1 MLINE
6 KDDLNG
12 GMNVYKRLKQLL
24 NKKQKRSVAVLV
36 LLIFIS
42 ALLETLGVSIILPLI
57 SAVLNPQE
65 ILDNKYVVMV
75 CGWFHITFTDPAFL
89 VKLLLLVTMAIFVF
103 KNIYLLF
110 LYYIQAG
117 FVTRTEASTSIRL
130 LNEYLNR
137 PYEYY
142 LNADV
147 NALFQTINKDIPHV
161 FELLQEVMKLLT
173 EIAVSVCL
181 CALMLLV
188 DFKMTL
194 SIAALLVIMVAFL
207 IFVLKPL
214 LGNLGQGRLK
224 QQVLT
229 MKWMQQGIFGI
240 KDVKVAAKESYFLQN
255 FSDAYRKLSGV
266 TRRYTVLNNM
276 PRLVI
281 ETVCIVG
288 LLGYMLIS
296 YVNGA
301 DMSEMTPTIGAFAV
315 AAVRLMPSVN
325 RISTHLS
332 TIAYYE
338 PSLNFVC
345 DNLNIAS
352 LKEVCIDQ
360 TKDVMELK
368 EGIRLENISYAYP
381 ATDRK
386 IFDGA
391 FMEIPAGKSVGV
403 IGSSGAGKTTIIDVL
418 LGLLEPQEGKVL
430 CDGQEI
436 RSHYAAWLHNIG
448 YIAQNI
454 YMLDNTIRANVAFGV
469 DENDIREERVWE
481 VLQEAQ
487 MAEYIRSLPEGLDT
501 IIGDRG
507 VRLSGG
513 QRQRIGIARA
523 LYHDPELL
531 VFDEATSALDN
542 ETESAIMDAI
552 NSLKGKKTMVII
564 AHRLKTIENCD
575 ILYKVEQGK
584 IERTTL

>member
-1 MLINE
+1 
-6 KDDLNG
+6 
-12 GMNVYKRLKQLL
+12 MNVYKRLNQLL
-24 NKKQKRSVAVLV
+24 NKQQKRKVALLIV
-36 LLIFIS
+36 LIFIS
-42 ALLETLGVSIILPLI
+42 ALLETLGVSIIIPLV
-57 SAVLNPQE
+57 SAVVSPETIFENEYAKVIFEMLSIENRNP
-65 ILDNKYVVMV
+65 DRFVRM
-75 CGWFHITFTDPAFL
+75 
-89 VKLLLLVTMAIFVF
+89 LLVATMAVFVI
-103 KNIYLLF
+103 KNLYLLF
-110 LYYIQAG
+110 LYYIQAR
-117 FVTRTEASTSIRL
+117 FVTNTEATTSVRL
-130 LNEYLNR
+130 FQEYLNR
-137 PYEYY
+137 PYEFY

-147 NALFQTINKDIPHV
+147 NAMFQTINKDIPHV

-181 CALMLLV
+181 CIVLLIV
-188 DFKMTL
+188 DTKMTL
-194 SIAALLVIMVAFL
+194 SIAALMLVMVLFM
-207 IFVLKPL
+207 IFILKPK

-240 KDVKVAAKESYFLQN
+240 KDVKVAGKEKYFLRN
-255 FSDAYRKLSGV
+255 FSKAYHKLAGV
-266 TRRYTVLNNM
+266 TRRYTVFNNT

-288 LLGYMLIS
+288 LLGYMLVCIIG
-296 YVNGA
+296 GA
-301 DMSEMTPTIGAFAV
+301 DMMEMMPQLTAFAF

-345 DNLNIAS
+345 DNLNIAG
-352 LKEVCIDQ
+352 LKEADLSENEG
-360 TKDVMELK
+360 VMELK
-368 EGIRLENISYAYP
+368 EKILLENITYAYP
-381 ATDRK
+381 NTEK
-386 IFDGA
+386 NIFQEA
-391 FMEIPAGKSVGV
+391 RMEIPVGKSIGV

-418 LGLLEPQEGKVL
+418 LGLLVPKKGYVS
-430 CDGQEI
+430 CDGTDIQ
-436 RSHYAAWLHNIG
+436 SQYGAWLHNIG

-469 DENDIREERVWE
+469 EEEDVNEERIYE
-481 VLQEAQ
+481 VLREAQ
-487 MAEYIRSLPEGLDT
+487 MEEFVRSLPEGLDT

-542 ETESAIMDAI
+542 ETEAAIMEAI
-552 NSLKGKKTMVII
+552 NSLKGRKTMVII

-575 ILYKVEQGK
+575 LLYKVENGK

>member
-1 MLINE
+1 
-6 KDDLNG
+6 
-12 GMNVYKRLKQLL
+12 MNVYKRLKQLL

-36 LLIFIS
+36 VLIFIS
-42 ALLETLGVSIILPLI
+42 ALLETLGVSSIVPLV
-57 SAVLNPQE
+57 SAVVDPE
-65 ILDNKYVVMV
+65 AILENEYVQMV
-75 CGWFHITFTDPAFL
+75 CGWLHLTISDSASF
-89 VKLLLLVTMAIFVF
+89 VKLLLTVTMSIFLI
-103 KNIYLLF
+103 KNVYLLF
-110 LYYIQAG
+110 LYYIQAR
-117 FVTRTEASTSIRL
+117 FVTKTEAESSIRL

-181 CALMLLV
+181 CLFLLLFV
-188 DFKMTL
+188 DLGMML
-194 SIAALLVIMVAFL
+194 SIAALLGVMVAVIIFL
-207 IFVLKPL
+207 LKPL

-240 KDVKVAAKESYFLQN
+240 KDVKVAAKENYFLKN
-255 FSDAYRKLSGV
+255 FADAYHKLSGV
-266 TRRYTVLNNM
+266 TRRYTVLNNA
-276 PRLVI
+276 PRLII

-288 LLGYMLIS
+288 LLGYMLVSFI
-296 YVNGA
+296 NGA
-301 DMSEMTPTIGAFAV
+301 DMAKMLPLLGAFAV
-315 AAVRLMPSVN
+315 AAVRLMPSIN

-345 DNLNIAS
+345 DHLNIAS
-352 LKEVCIDQ
+352 LKAAELHESEE
-360 TKDVMELK
+360 TMSFKDKICLND
-368 EGIRLENISYAYP
+368 ITYAYP
-381 ATDRK
+381 NTERR
-386 IFDGA
+386 IFDHA
-391 FMEIPAGKSVGV
+391 DMEIPAGSSVGV

-418 LGLLEPQEGKVL
+418 LGLLVPKKGKIV
-430 CDGQEI
+430 CDGVDI
-436 RSHYAAWLHNIG
+436 RERYAAWLHNIG

-469 DENDIREERVWE
+469 EEDEIKEDRIWE

-487 MAEYIRSLPEGLDT
+487 MADYIRSLPEGLDT

-542 ETESAIMDAI
+542 ETEAAIMEAI
-552 NSLKGKKTMVII
+552 NSLKGRKTMVII

-575 ILYKVEQGK
+575 ILYKVEHGK
-584 IERTTL
+584 IEKVTE

>member
-1 MLINE
+1 
-6 KDDLNG
+6 
-12 GMNVYKRLKQLL
+12 MNVYRRLKQLL
-24 NKKQKRSVAVLV
+24 NKKQKRSVMVLV
-36 LLIFIS
+36 FLIFIS

-57 SAVLNPQE
+57 SAVMNPEE
-65 ILDNKYVVMV
+65 ILSNEYVVMV
-75 CGWFHITFTDPAFL
+75 CERLHLTVTDPVLFIRFL
-89 VKLLLLVTMAIFVF
+89 LIVTMIIFF
-103 KNIYLLF
+103 TKNAYLLF
-110 LYYIQAG
+110 LYYVQAR
-117 FVTRTEASTSIRL
+117 FVTKTEAATSARL

-173 EIAVSVCL
+173 EIAVSVFL
-181 CALMLLV
+181 CIVIFFV
-188 DFKMTL
+188 DMKMTL
-194 SIAALLVIMVAFL
+194 SIAGLLAVMVVFL

-240 KDVKVAAKESYFLQN
+240 KDVKVAAKEHYFLGH
-255 FSDAYRKLSGV
+255 FADAYEKLSGV
-266 TRRYTVLNNM
+266 TRRYTVFNNM

-288 LLGYMLIS
+288 LLGYVLIC
-296 YVNGA
+296 YINGA
-301 DMSEMTPTIGAFAV
+301 DMAEMIPQLAAFAM

-332 TIAYYE
+332 TIAYFE

-352 LKEVCIDQ
+352 LKDVDLSHSEEVMPLTDKICL
-360 TKDVMELK
+360 KD
-368 EGIRLENISYAYP
+368 ITYAYP
-381 ATDRK
+381 NTDRK
-386 IFDGA
+386 IFDHA
-391 FMEIPAGKSVGV
+391 DMEIPVGKSVGV

-418 LGLLEPQEGKVL
+418 LGLLVPQEGSVL
-430 CDGQEI
+430 CDGVEI
-436 RSHYAAWLHNIG
+436 NSHYAAWLHNIG

-469 DENDIREERVWE
+469 EENEMNEDRIWE
-481 VLQEAQ
+481 VLKEAQ

-501 IIGDRG
+501 VIGDRG

-575 ILYKVEQGK
+575 ILYRVEQGK

>member
-1 MLINE
+1 MIYG
-6 KDDLNG
+6 K
-12 GMNVYKRLKQLL
+12 MNVYKRLKQLL

-36 LLIFIS
+36 VLIFIS
-42 ALLETLGVSIILPLI
+42 ALLETLGVSFIVPLV
-57 SAVLNPQE
+57 SAVVNPE
-65 ILDNKYVVMV
+65 AILQNKYVVMICDWLHLTIRDADV
-75 CGWFHITFTDPAFL
+75 F
-89 VKLLLLVTMAIFVF
+89 VKMMLAATMAVF
-103 KNIYLLF
+103 LIKNVYLLF
-110 LYYIQAG
+110 LYYIQAR
-117 FVTRTEASTSIRL
+117 FVTKTEAETSIRL

-181 CALMLLV
+181 CIFSLIFIDPGM
-188 DFKMTL
+188 ML
-194 SIAALLVIMVAFL
+194 SIAVLLGVMVAVI
-207 IFVLKPL
+207 IFWLKPL
-214 LGNLGQGRLK
+214 LGSLGQGRLK

-240 KDVKVAAKESYFLQN
+240 KDVKVAAKENYFLKN
-255 FSDAYRKLSGV
+255 FADAYRKLSGV
-266 TRRYTVLNNM
+266 TRRYTVLNNA

-288 LLGYMLIS
+288 LLGYMLVS
-296 YVNGA
+296 FMNGA
-301 DMSEMTPTIGAFAV
+301 DMVKMLPFLAAFAI
-315 AAVRLMPSVN
+315 AAVRLMPSIN

-345 DNLNIAS
+345 DHLNIAS
-352 LKEVCIDQ
+352 LKEADLQ
-360 TKDVMELK
+360 EA
-368 EGIRLENISYAYP
+368 EGIMTLTDKIVLKDITYVYP
-381 ATDRK
+381 NTDRK
-386 IFDGA
+386 IFDHA
-391 FMEIPAGKSVGV
+391 DMEIPAGASVGV

-418 LGLLEPQEGKVL
+418 LGLLIPEEGKVL
-430 CDGQEI
+430 CDGIDIQDK
-436 RSHYAAWLHNIG
+436 YAAWLHNIG

-469 DENDIREERVWE
+469 DEEEAREERIWE
-481 VLQEAQ
+481 ALQEAQ

-584 IERTTL
+584 IERTTLQTV